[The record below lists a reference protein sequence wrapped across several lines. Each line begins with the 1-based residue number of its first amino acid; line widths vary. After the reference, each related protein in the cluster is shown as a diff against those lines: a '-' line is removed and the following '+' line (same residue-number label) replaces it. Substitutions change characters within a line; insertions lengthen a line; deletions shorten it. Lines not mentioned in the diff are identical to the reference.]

1 MPLAL
6 FLPFALVLM
15 AYYAYYW
22 TGLTAVMLEEARY
35 KRVKRDID
43 WTTTRRRTSRRK
55 STLVKR

>member
-6 FLPFALVLM
+6 FIPFAFVLM

-22 TGLTAVMLEEARY
+22 VGLTSVMMEDARY

-43 WTTTRRRTSRRK
+43 WTSAKPRRTRRK
-55 STLVKR
+55 SVLAKR